1 MGSEQSLKM
10 TFKDGTL
17 LLEAPAATP
26 LPLAEWGVFDERVGQ
41 WRAEARQYAA
51 VVMYLHRRGI
61 AYDDRARAYE
71 VLPLEW
77 RGGGK
82 QPREY
87 QEEALASWW
96 GQGGRGLVV
105 LPTGTG
111 KSYVAQLAMARVRRS
126 TLVVAPTIDLMEQW
140 ARQLEAAF
148 GIRVGLLGGG
158 SREVL
163 PVTVSTYDSAAMMM
177 DFIGNRFGLLVVDE
191 CHHLPGPAYQ
201 QLARFA
207 IAPYRLGLSATPERP
222 DGGDAVLDELLGP
235 VCFRRDIDEME
246 GSVLA
251 AYRTERICLELDED
265 EMRDY
270 EANRSVYINFLH
282 ANRINLSAPRGWN
295 QFLLACSRL
304 ANGRE
309 ALRAYLTQRRIAQA
323 SRAKLRQVWDLLCRH
338 SRERV
343 LCFTADNRTAYDLG
357 QRFFLPVITHHTKIT
372 ERRVLLDGFRSGTL
386 PFLVTS
392 RVLNEGVDVPEAS
405 VGIVVSGSGSIRE
418 HVQRLGRI
426 LRPAAGKQAVLY
438 ELISYGTAEWNVSD
452 RRRQHRAYERPDSLP
467 E

>member
-235 VCFRRDIDEME
+235 VCYRRDIDEME

-338 SRERV
+338 SQERV

-372 ERRVLLDGFRSGTL
+372 ERRGLLDGFRSGAL

-392 RVLNEGVDVPEAS
+392 RVLNEGVDVP
-405 VGIVVSGSGSIRE
+405 
-418 HVQRLGRI
+418 
-426 LRPAAGKQAVLY
+426 
-438 ELISYGTAEWNVSD
+438 
-452 RRRQHRAYERPDSLP
+452 
-467 E
+467 